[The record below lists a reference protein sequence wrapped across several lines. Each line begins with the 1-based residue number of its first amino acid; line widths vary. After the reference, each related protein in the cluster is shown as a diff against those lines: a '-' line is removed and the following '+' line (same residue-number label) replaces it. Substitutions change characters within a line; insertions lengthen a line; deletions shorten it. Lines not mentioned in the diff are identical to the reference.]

1 MRPHLNYTMK
11 SRVQLVSLL
20 CMAAIYASCSK
31 DSNDTPDPGNP
42 DPVAPKDT
50 VYVNGIVSKGE
61 GKGDSIAITFNS
73 NGTVATYRND
83 RGFKSYLKYENGVLK
98 NITQSQEP
106 TGSEYPYYNFTNDQS
121 GRIVREYYVGPN
133 TPNPQSYDS
142 FAYNDQGKLKAI
154 YSYDAAKGTVE
165 LDIAFVW
172 ENNNLVRVKEVF
184 GGYGGQPVD
193 TFYTTYK
200 YSDKPN
206 PFATIAAVTLIDPY
220 VYYYFSENL
229 PTEEEF
235 RTASNLQPISFTTFE
250 YEFNDR
256 GYPVK
261 RKNTQANNNGPTDKW
276 EDTITYQP
284 QM

>member
-1 MRPHLNYTMK
+1 MK

-20 CMAAIYASCSK
+20 CMALIYVSCSK
-31 DSNDTPDPGNP
+31 DSNDNP
-42 DPVAPKDT
+42 DPAKPDPELPEDP

-73 NGTVATYRND
+73 DGTIATYRDD
-83 RGFKSYLKYENGVLK
+83 RGFSGYKYYLKYENGLL
-98 NITQSQEP
+98 NHITQSEEP
-106 TGSEYPYYNFTNDQS
+106 AGAEHPYYNYTTDQS
-121 GRIVREYYVGPN
+121 GKIIKEYFVGPN
-133 TPNPQSYDS
+133 APTPQRYDS
-142 FAYNDQGKLKAI
+142 FAYNDQGKLTAI
-154 YSYDAAKGTVE
+154 YSYDASTGKVA
-165 LDIAFVW
+165 LDVAFVW
-172 ENNNLVRVKEVF
+172 ENSNLVRVKEIY

-206 PFATIAAVTLIDPY
+206 PFGTISTATLIDPY
-220 VYYYFSENL
+220 VYYYFSGNL
-229 PTEEEF
+229 PIEEEF
-235 RTASNLQPISFTTFE
+235 RTASDPQPISLTTFE

-261 RKNTQANNNGPTDKW
+261 RKNTQVNYNNGPTDVW

-284 QM
+284 TM

>member
-1 MRPHLNYTMK
+1 
-11 SRVQLVSLL
+11 
-20 CMAAIYASCSK
+20 MAMIYVSCSK
-31 DSNDTPDPGNP
+31 DSNDNP
-42 DPVAPKDT
+42 DPAKPDPEIPEDP

-61 GKGDSIAITFNS
+61 GKGDSIAITFNGD
-73 NGTVATYRND
+73 GTIATYRSGPAD
-83 RGFKSYLKYENGVLK
+83 APDHAYIYYPKYENGVLK
-98 NITQSQEP
+98 SITQKKELS
-106 TGSEYPYYNFTNDQS
+106 GSEYPYYNYTNDQS
-121 GRIVREYYVGPN
+121 GKIVREYYVGPYA
-133 TPNPQSYDS
+133 PNLQSYDS

-154 YSYDAAKGTVE
+154 YSYDASTGKVD

-184 GGYGGQPVD
+184 GGYGSQPVD

-206 PFATIAAVTLIDPY
+206 PFATIGAVTLIDPY

-229 PTEEEF
+229 PTEREF
-235 RTASNLQPISFTTFE
+235 RTASNPQPISFTTYD
-250 YEFNDR
+250 YEFNER

-261 RKNTQANNNGPTDKW
+261 RKNTQQNKNAPTDTW

-284 QM
+284 VM